1 MNKSKVTTL
10 ILMLVLV
17 LGVLIFPLVAK
28 DNVPQPEVGD
38 NAATTAAV
46 ITDASAVTANGA
58 ETTVATKPTTT
69 RKVTEHVTVAR
80 KTKTA
85 QTTKTV
91 TLVDENGY
99 YYDLE
104 HVVLYLEVYNHL
116 PANYITKKQA
126 QALGWSGGS
135 VERYKAGAA
144 IGGDRFGNYEKI
156 LPSGGSYTECDLD
169 TDGGKSRGAKRL
181 IFSSDGRYYY
191 TKDHYEHFTEY
202 VVNGGKVEPK

>member
-17 LGVLIFPLVAK
+17 IGVLIFPLVADK
-28 DNVPQPEVGD
+28 NAPQPEVGD

-46 ITDASAVTANGA
+46 ITDASAVTANSA
-58 ETTVATKPTTT
+58 DATAVTKPTTT

-126 QALGWSGGS
+126 QALGWSGGA
-135 VERYKAGAA
+135 VGKYKEGAA
-144 IGGDRFGNYEKI
+144 IGGDRFGNYEGV
-156 LPSGGSYTECDLD
+156 LPEGRYTECDID
-169 TDGGKSRGAKRL
+169 YGGGTRGAKRL
-181 IFSSDGRYYY
+181 VFRKENGKYVIYY
-191 TKDHYEHFTEY
+191 TDDHYNTFTE
-202 VVNGGKVEPK
+202 VK